1 MSWAG
6 KGIHGEGSIDLKYLG
21 HGRLIPIWPFLSTL
35 ELHNVKLGSR
45 SVEYLKQL
53 SVHARLRDIIWMEN
67 AITGFEM
74 GSKLR
79 QAVCLGLQVVHY
91 ELVKYPT
98 STVAAGPTALNAYKH
113 GDVPSKVFLIAYGVE
128 DTQQL
133 AARNAT
139 YCSPIALEDGETV
152 PFILPEEISRY
163 MTGGGYCPMDGIED
177 GGAVWAE
184 EW

>member
-113 GDVPSKVFLIAYGVE
+113 GDVPQKYSSSHMVWRTRSNSRPGMRRTVHPLHWKTARLFLSSFPKRYQ
-128 DTQQL
+128 DT
-133 AARNAT
+133 
-139 YCSPIALEDGETV
+139 
-152 PFILPEEISRY
+152 
-163 MTGGGYCPMDGIED
+163 
-177 GGAVWAE
+177 
-184 EW
+184 